1 MANTIDYVIREEPD
15 TSSPTYE
22 IYQPDPAPAYLVA
35 SKYRRNRHQ
44 RKNFIDL
51 SDEEED
57 EQQQQNINIEKCDYC
72 SDNSRQGQEEDE
84 EYHTAMDECNPV
96 TYVVIGR
103 GNSNYDDDDSVID
116 LDPDDDDDAGDADYR
131 VEQETGT
138 PLTTSGS
145 LKENEPQEVEEEE
158 ATETPDKR
166 KMVAKKAAM
175 GRKAKAAKKAA
186 AAAKHR
192 EAIKKYHASRKLQ

>member
-1 MANTIDYVIREEPD
+1 MENTIDYVIREEPD

-35 SKYRRNRHQ
+35 SKYHRRNRHQ

-51 SDEEED
+51 SDEEE
-57 EQQQQNINIEKCDYC
+57 QQNINIEKCDYC
-72 SDNSRQGQEEDE
+72 SDNSRQGQEEEDE

-116 LDPDDDDDAGDADYR
+116 LDPDDDDDAGGADYR

-145 LKENEPQEVEEEE
+145 LKENEAPEVEEE